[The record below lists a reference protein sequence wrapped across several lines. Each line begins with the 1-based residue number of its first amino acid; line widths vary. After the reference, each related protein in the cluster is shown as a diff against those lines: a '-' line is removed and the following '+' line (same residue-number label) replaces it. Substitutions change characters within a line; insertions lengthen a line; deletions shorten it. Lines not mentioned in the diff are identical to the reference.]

1 MRIKNGFYYG
11 SVAIR
16 LCSWYFISITC
27 SYLSLFFTTAIII
40 DLYKLLTNPFSSTEA
55 RIRKYI
61 VIAFASAMFFSAF
74 GLGLAL
80 SQNKRLS
87 TMNVILFL
95 VISIANMVLCVVT
108 MVFVFVRFRTKG
120 MSSNIKD

>member
-40 DLYKLLTNPFSSTEA
+40 DLYKDEGAAVKAYLPPDDDISRRNVLYKQIFEA
-55 RIRKYI
+55 FDRIDGKPSKEALR
-61 VIAFASAMFFSAF
+61 VRAGLCEFVFFSCRIIGF
-74 GLGLAL
+74 
-80 SQNKRLS
+80 RL
-87 TMNVILFL
+87 
-95 VISIANMVLCVVT
+95 
-108 MVFVFVRFRTKG
+108 
-120 MSSNIKD
+120 